1 MERIIV
7 LKTNRSEYSVKEA
20 AKGSITVG
28 DLIEILRNCH
38 DLDAPIVFSNDNGY
52 TYGYITES
60 VVDEEF
66 WEEEPEE
73 EDEEWTRDEMVSDIE
88 RAIEKNDSKPIE
100 VKVVWL
106 KGYED
111 KEVLTAGYDDSG
123 RLGVT
128 LEDGSFILI
137 DELSDDE
144 VDKVWFE
151 GTQLRRWQHQ

>member
-1 MERIIV
+1 MEKIAI
-7 LKTNRSEYSVKEA
+7 LKTNRSEYSIKEA
-20 AKGSITVG
+20 ANDSITVRE
-28 DLIEILRNCH
+28 LIEYLQYN
-38 DLDAPIVFSNDNGY
+38 LDPDSRIVFSNDNGY
-52 TYGYITES
+52 TYGYITERA
-60 VVDEEF
+60 VDEET

-73 EDEEWTRDEMVSDIE
+73 EDDEWTREEMVSDIE
-88 RAIEKNDSKPIE
+88 KAIGKNDGKPIL

-137 DELSDDE
+137 DELDDDE

-151 GTQLRRWQHQ
+151 GTQLRQWQH

>member
-20 AKGSITVG
+20 ANGSITVG
-28 DLIEILRNCH
+28 DLIEILRNYH

-66 WEEEPEE
+66 CEDEPEE
-73 EDEEWTRDEMVSDIE
+73 EDLEMQRPEMEYELSEAVRKNGDKPVKIIAVTSDDGE
-88 RAIEKNDSKPIE
+88 RLYLSVGYNDSR
-100 VKVVWL
+100 VFGVATDD
-106 KGYED
+106 ED
-111 KEVLTAGYDDSG
+111 FVP
-123 RLGVT
+123 
-128 LEDGSFILI
+128 F

-144 VDKVWFE
+144 VYSVYVSL
-151 GTQLRRWQHQ
+151 TRW